1 MYSPKISE
9 DLIPVL
15 YKISK
20 AIHKPMTFTVNYMLE
35 KVIDQLNGET
45 LFPSL
50 AEEERAIQ
58 QVAEQVAEYFKS
70 SKKEQRKKVLKLLK
84 QI

>member
-1 MYSPKISE
+1 
-9 DLIPVL
+9 
-15 YKISK
+15 
-20 AIHKPMTFTVNYMLE
+20 MTFTVNYMLE